1 MIADL
6 LVQFKNDVSES
17 EMREL
22 TKKITGDG
30 KLGPLSVHNFSV
42 GPTTQR

>member
-6 LVQFKNDVSES
+6 EVQFKNDVSES
-17 EMREL
+17 EIREL

-30 KLGPLSVHNFSV
+30 KLGPLILDDVNV
-42 GPTTQR
+42 GLTTQR

>member
-6 LVQFKNDVSES
+6 EVQFKNDVSES
-17 EMREL
+17 EIREL

-30 KLGPLSVHNFSV
+30 KLGPLIVDDVSV
-42 GPTTQR
+42 GPTTQG

>member
-6 LVQFKNDVSES
+6 EVQFKSDVSES
-17 EMREL
+17 EIREL

-30 KLGPLSVHNFSV
+30 ELGPLRVDDFSV
-42 GPTTQR
+42 GPTTQG